1 MNDTRG
7 LFTQT
12 VARPD
17 PNHSFP
23 PFPSHH
29 QALLERISDGVLAD
43 DRRSAAHELRDL
55 VQESR
60 VAQFAI
66 GVIGLPTLI
75 TSLTEE
81 RNDTELVHGVLEVLV
96 NALTGGVAGV
106 DGGADT
112 AVREGGEGAHL
123 AHAGAANA
131 DAFVRNP
138 ANLELALSLLD
149 EEDFYVRYHTMQ
161 LLTALSATNPF
172 EVQSAIMSNP
182 TGVGRLMDNL
192 TEREVIRNETLLLLI
207 SLTRGSEDL
216 RKIVAFEGAFER
228 CFNVI
233 REEGAADGGIIV
245 QDCLELCNNL
255 LRGSPSNQS
264 FFRESSFLH
273 QLPEMLSLKVP
284 SQAKGGPPLAPR
296 RLPICSALGARHHAG
311 VVQRRR
317 GPASPPWS
325 MWRGR
330 RRSRGDCRKGTLA
343 GKGAESRTRRRSPRL
358 ACWTPFSRCPWGRG
372 GGQRPGAGIR
382 AQMPGRHGR
391 G

>member
-106 DGGADT
+106 GRCLC
-112 AVREGGEGAHL
+112 VR
-123 AHAGAANA
+123 
-131 DAFVRNP
+131 
-138 ANLELALSLLD
+138 
-149 EEDFYVRYHTMQ
+149 
-161 LLTALSATNPF
+161 
-172 EVQSAIMSNP
+172 
-182 TGVGRLMDNL
+182 
-192 TEREVIRNETLLLLI
+192 
-207 SLTRGSEDL
+207 
-216 RKIVAFEGAFER
+216 
-228 CFNVI
+228 
-233 REEGAADGGIIV
+233 
-245 QDCLELCNNL
+245 
-255 LRGSPSNQS
+255 
-264 FFRESSFLH
+264 SS
-273 QLPEMLSLKVP
+273 
-284 SQAKGGPPLAPR
+284 G
-296 RLPICSALGARHHAG
+296 
-311 VVQRRR
+311 
-317 GPASPPWS
+317 
-325 MWRGR
+325 
-330 RRSRGDCRKGTLA
+330 A
-343 GKGAESRTRRRSPRL
+343 GK
-358 ACWTPFSRCPWGRG
+358 
-372 GGQRPGAGIR
+372 
-382 AQMPGRHGR
+382 
-391 G
+391 